1 MAHKKIV
8 KGGLFIAIEGVHGCG
23 KSTQVELLRQ
33 RLTKDKYSPIVTK
46 EVTGTLLADEIYKL
60 AFQEGGEAFENPLVM
75 TLLIAAS
82 RASRVNKL
90 IKPTINSG
98 GVVIADRYEGSML
111 VYQHYCQGVNEKLVR
126 KLNEYVTQGIHAD
139 ITFVLD
145 VDSQEAQT
153 RRLSKLGL
161 RGKPSGWDAKDEKFH
176 KRSKKGYLKF
186 AKSEPGW
193 IVVDGIKSSQNIADE
208 IYTKTAR
215 LIKLKNGTGNIK

>member
-1 MAHKKIV
+1 MVHKRTI
-8 KGGLFIAIEGVHGCG
+8 KGGLLIAIEGVHGCG
-23 KSTQVELLRQ
+23 KSTQIELLRQ
-33 RLTKDKYSPIVTK
+33 RLTKDRFSPIVTK
-46 EVTGTLLADEIYKL
+46 EVAGTPLADKIYKI

-90 IKPTINSG
+90 IKPIIDDG
-98 GVVIADRYEGSML
+98 GIVIADRYEASML
-111 VYQHYCQGVNEKLVR
+111 VYQHYCQGINENLVR

-139 ITFVLD
+139 ITFILD
-145 VDSQEAQT
+145 VDAQEAHI

-161 RGKPSGWDAKDEKFH
+161 RRKLSGWDAKDEKFH

-186 AKSEPGW
+186 AKSEPKW
-193 IVVDGIKSSQNIADE
+193 IVVNGMKPPQDIADE
-208 IYTKTAR
+208 IYTKTAH